1 MRRRNFIPLAREV
14 EELWQPPRNFSP
26 RLSDEA
32 RKAVNAAFDALP
44 APRRGAVASGAYRSS
59 NSSVESASGLAS
71 GRPVQRFWVSSHCSR
86 VISHLAHF
94 SPSSK
99 RWPPAFL
106 SNGIVDFPV
115 SSASVSSLHGH
126 SGHYSIFASRIS
138 AGSQDAYR
146 IFDLIEL
153 RFCSFKFTRR
163 HKWQNFHCF
172 GQPSL

>member
-1 MRRRNFIPLAREV
+1 MT
-14 EELWQPPRNFSP
+14 
-26 RLSDEA
+26 RLKVTKNASSIEHGRQGQDQVHL
-32 RKAVNAAFDALP
+32 VNTSVRGTSGAGP
-44 APRRGAVASGAYRSS
+44 ATRCGASRAYRSS

-115 SSASVSSLHGH
+115 SSASVRSLHGNG
-126 SGHYSIFASRIS
+126 GHYSIFASRIS

-153 RFCSFKFTRR
+153 RFCFFKFTRR
-163 HKWQNFHCF
+163 HKWQDFHCF